1 MATAVTMPRFGL
13 SMVEGTV
20 VEWKAKPGESVA
32 KGQVI
37 LVIESEKAEVEV
49 EAVAAGVL
57 GRIYVDVGTTVPI
70 GSLLGAI
77 VAPAEKFDPE
87 AFQKSFV
94 PEVEGAPATARS
106 GEGTTETVTRTPLA
120 RGSREPAGLKVAPAA
135 RALAKRLGVDLT
147 AVTGTG
153 PGGRILP
160 EDVERAQDAARGAGG
175 LLAHTVAGSGP
186 SVVLIAGF
194 AVDATGWRRQVD
206 GLSPNH
212 TVVTFDHRGIAASP
226 PSTKTKIGPAEL
238 ADEAHDLLV
247 DVGKGPY
254 VLVGASMGAAVAIE
268 VALRHRQSVRGLV
281 LMTPV
286 LLRDARLEA
295 VLRSWAEGDSP
306 TAEARIRGMLPWLF
320 GRAFLAEAG
329 KREAAAAALRT
340 IAGRTPLPTLRAELA
355 GLVEWLGSRTE
366 DVSRLDLPTLI
377 IAGGEDLLAPGEHA
391 AAAAYGIPGSRLEA
405 LAGAGHAVMIERA
418 DEVNHLVRGFV
429 TGIG

>member
-1 MATAVTMPRFGL
+1 MATAVTMPRLGL

-20 VEWKAKPGESVA
+20 VEWKAEPGELVA

-77 VAPAEKFDPE
+77 VAPEETFDPE
-87 AFQKSFV
+87 AFQKTFV
-94 PEVEGAPATARS
+94 PEIEGAPATARS
-106 GEGTTETVTRTPLA
+106 GGGVAEKVTRTPA
-120 RGSREPAGLKVAPAA
+120 AASAPEPAGLKVAPAA
-135 RALAKRLGVDLT
+135 RALAKRLGVDLS

-160 EDVERAQDAARGAGG
+160 EDVERAQAAAGAAGG
-175 LLAHTVAGSGP
+175 PLAHAVAGNGP
-186 SVVLIAGF
+186 ALALIAGF
-194 AVDATGWRRQVD
+194 AVDASGWRRQVD
-206 GLSPNH
+206 ALSRDH
-212 TVVTFDHRGIAASP
+212 TLVTFDHRGIGASP
-226 PSTKTKIGPAEL
+226 PLAAAKHGPAEL

-247 DVGKGPY
+247 GVGKGPY

-268 VALRHRQSVRGLV
+268 VALRHRDTVRGLV
-281 LMTPV
+281 LITPV

-295 VLRSWAEGDSP
+295 VLRSWVEGDSP

-329 KREAAAAALRT
+329 KREAAAAALR
-340 IAGRTPLPTLRAELA
+340 AMASRTPLPTLRAELA
-355 GLVEWLGSRTE
+355 GLVEWLGSRRE
-366 DVSRLDLPTLI
+366 DLSGLDVPTLI